1 MDECTPV
8 LTTTQRHNTAPPR
21 SLEFHCMPTP
31 THTTRPILHDAPPVG
46 SDFVGGAEAMPVQPG
61 EPGPIVPG
69 SDFAGGALPLTA
81 EVNRGQPNK
90 KRAA

>member
-1 MDECTPV
+1 
-8 LTTTQRHNTAPPR
+8 
-21 SLEFHCMPTP
+21 MPTP

-46 SDFVGGAEAMPVQPG
+46 SDFAGGAEAMPVQPGEPGEPG

-81 EVNRGQPNK
+81 EVEQGQPNT

>member
-1 MDECTPV
+1 
-8 LTTTQRHNTAPPR
+8 
-21 SLEFHCMPTP
+21 MPTP
-31 THTTRPILHDAPPVG
+31 TPTTRPIPHDAPPVG

-81 EVNRGQPNK
+81 EVEQASPTRSEPPDGI
-90 KRAA
+90 ATAGAVGA

>member
-1 MDECTPV
+1 
-8 LTTTQRHNTAPPR
+8 
-21 SLEFHCMPTP
+21 MPTP

-46 SDFVGGAEAMPVQPG
+46 SDFAGGAEAMPVQPGEPG

-81 EVNRGQPNK
+81 EVEQGQPNK